1 MKFILEFAEEERA
14 EAHLAFH
21 AQDLFMVLG
30 ELDSWL
36 RSEIKYNS
44 DSYTEDGLRVLHTVR
59 DKLWN
64 ELSEYGVDI
73 HREGG

>member
-1 MKFILEFAEEERA
+1 MKFVLEFTEEERA

-21 AQDLFMVLG
+21 AQDLFMILS
-30 ELDSWL
+30 EFDNWL
-36 RSEIKYNS
+36 RSETKHNAGG
-44 DSYTEDGLRVLHTVR
+44 YTNDGLQSLQKVR

-64 ELSEYGVDI
+64 ELAEYGIDL